1 MTFKYSLKFFTLS
14 IMSLW
19 LLPGLSF
26 AVSADFV
33 KLLDNIIQQQPEQQ
47 ITKGIEEIHSA
58 NQSLSNSWISG
69 DVDVI
74 VRHENDTLTDD
85 DGYKDWEVGVE
96 FPIWLPSQKNAQ
108 KQVTESYGEELS
120 ARQRYLRWQASNSLR
135 KLVWNYQTA
144 EIEVEAA
151 RSALKKSRSLQHK
164 VQQKVTAG
172 ESPKIDLLLAD
183 KAVLKQQ
190 NQLVQ
195 KQSSLTIAQNQFQRW
210 TQTSHPPQNIQER
223 TLSPLPMDQ
232 HPEIIMLMSALQIS
246 QAELQ
251 KTKSFKRESPR
262 LYLGAKNDKDRNAE
276 NTALMF
282 EVSIPLGMN
291 PRYSPKVAQEKRNV
305 YEQQA
310 ILDKAKIQLEQGIFR
325 ARQTLASAKQSI
337 HFSKQ
342 QYDISQKALKMSEIA
357 YQLGETNIQN
367 LLLVQQQTAQAKLN
381 YNLVQARSG
390 RATANLNQI
399 SGHILGA
406 QQ

>member
-1 MTFKYSLKFFTLS
+1 MKLKYSLKFFALTVM
-14 IMSLW
+14 ILW
-19 LLPGLSF
+19 LPPASTF
-26 AVSADFV
+26 AVSMDFV
-33 KLLDNIIQQQPEQQ
+33 KLLDNVIQQQPEQQ
-47 ITKGIEEIHSA
+47 ITKGIQEIHSA

-69 DVDVI
+69 DVDLI
-74 VRHENDTLTDD
+74 IRHENDTLTDD
-85 DGYKDWEVGVE
+85 DGYKDWEAGVE
-96 FPIWLPSQKNAQ
+96 FPLWLPGQKSAQ
-108 KQVTESYGEELS
+108 KQLTASYGQELS
-120 ARQRYLRWQASNSLR
+120 AQQSYLRWLASSSLR
-135 KLVWNYQTA
+135 KLVWNHKTA
-144 EIEVEAA
+144 VIEVDAA
-151 RSALKKSRSLQHK
+151 RSALQKTRSLQHK
-164 VQQKVTAG
+164 VQQKVKAG

-190 NQLVQ
+190 NQLVK
-195 KQSSLTIAQNQFQRW
+195 KQSILTIAQHQFQKW
-210 TQTSHPPQNIQER
+210 TQTSQPPQNIQER
-223 TLSPLPMDQ
+223 TLSPVPMEQ
-232 HPEIIMLMSALQIS
+232 HPEIVMLMSTLQIS

-262 LYLGAKNDKDRNAE
+262 LYLGAKNQKDRNAE

-291 PRYSPKVAQEKRNV
+291 PRYSPKVAEEKRNV

-310 ILDKAKIQLEQGIFR
+310 LLDKAKIQLEQAIFR
-325 ARQTLASAKQSI
+325 AQQTLASAKQSI

-342 QYDISQKALKMSEIA
+342 QYKLSQKALTMSETA

-367 LLLVQQQTAQAKLN
+367 LLLVQQQTAEAKLN

-390 RATANLNQI
+390 RATANLNQV